1 MARTRHL
8 HQRMGQRGV
17 KGRLVDVVS
26 QYGTKKGDRI
36 VLDRKNIDELLKGLD
51 RLRKDLT
58 EIKDKGGLVVIE
70 DNGRQ
75 ITVYRVNSFDRK
87 KSNSVYDT
95 SC

>member
-1 MARTRHL
+1 
-8 HQRMGQRGV
+8 MGQRGV

-36 VLDRKNIDELLKGLD
+36 VLDRKNIDELLNGLD

-87 KSNSVYDT
+87 KSNRVYDT